1 MEKYLG
7 KSALLKDHLYKYND
21 KKSTDQNNT
30 DKAKDLG
37 PDMHLYSGR

>member
-7 KSALLKDHLYKYND
+7 KSSLLKDHLDKYND
-21 KKSTDQNNT
+21 KKSTDQNKP

-37 PDMHLYSGR
+37 PDMNLYSAR